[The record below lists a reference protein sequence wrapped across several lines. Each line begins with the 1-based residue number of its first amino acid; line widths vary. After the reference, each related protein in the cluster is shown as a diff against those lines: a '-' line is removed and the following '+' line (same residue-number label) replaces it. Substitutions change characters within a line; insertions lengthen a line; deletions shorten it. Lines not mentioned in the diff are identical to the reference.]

1 MSRSLPPDDPAA
13 IPSTRSLTVG
23 ALEPS
28 GRLAVAA
35 AERPRPGQSL
45 TAAAAR
51 ITTKTLSR
59 LTTRSATADSAWQ
72 ADAWEMYD
80 LIGEQRYLA
89 NVLGGRA
96 SQARFFVGRL
106 SHEDVLADPEPVQDP
121 TLQNILD
128 SVGLTAAGRAQL
140 VLRSFINYFI
150 AGEVYLVGIPRAI
163 MAALRGEMPGAPAPS
178 SVDMVT
184 MDDLEWRALSMQEV
198 RFKDQG
204 RVVELQLPETRG
216 GFHSLPLDQVFLIR
230 SWRQHPARGHEADSP
245 TRSSLPVLRELVSLT
260 MMVGAQTDSRLAG
273 AGVFI
278 VPDEARRAMLRAL
291 GESEDSAENP
301 LADALIEAMST
312 AIGDRSSAASFTPL
326 VLTVPGEHADKFQH
340 ISFSTPFDKET
351 QKLRDEAIRR
361 LALGQDAPPEILL
374 GMGSLNHW
382 GAWLTREDTV
392 TTHIEPPLAMLCDS
406 LTTGL
411 LRPFALAAGYPPELV
426 DELVVWYS
434 VSHMVARPNRAQ
446 EAIELYDR
454 KELSGLALR
463 DATGFDESDAPEH
476 VQTDPA
482 LQLVLDMV
490 ARAPSLAQAPGLEA
504 LYNEIAALLGGAS
517 SSSSDG
523 DGTEV
528 EEVIPTPDT
537 GAEVDLPA
545 DGPPRE
551 IGDADVAE
559 PPAITAAAVRQY
571 RDAVVP
577 PPEPAIETE
586 VAE

>member
-1 MSRSLPPDDPAA
+1 MSRALPPDDPAA

-23 ALEPS
+23 ALEPRGS
-28 GRLAVAA
+28 LEVTSAA
-35 AERPRPGQSL
+35 PQRPMQSL
-45 TAAAAR
+45 TAAAVR
-51 ITTKTLSR
+51 VTTETLSR
-59 LTTRSATADSAWQ
+59 LTTRPTSASEWQ
-72 ADAWEMYD
+72 SDAWEMYD

-106 SHEDVLADPEPVQDP
+106 SHQDVLADPEPVDDP
-121 TLQNILD
+121 ALQNILD

-140 VLRSFINYFI
+140 VQRAFINYFI
-150 AGEVYLVGIPRAI
+150 GGEVYLVGIPRTI
-163 MAALRGEMPGAPAPS
+163 MDKLRGVSTPAPVPLDID
-178 SVDMVT
+178 SVS
-184 MDDLEWRALSMQEV
+184 MDQLEWRALSMQEV
-198 RFKDQG
+198 EFADRG
-204 RVVELQLPETRG
+204 RVVRLKLPETQG
-216 GFHSLPLDQVFLIR
+216 AFHPLPLDQVYLIR
-230 SWRQHPARGHEADSP
+230 SWRMHPARGHEADSP

-278 VPDEARRAMLRAL
+278 VPDEARRAMLRAM
-291 GESEDSAENP
+291 GKSEDSDENP

-312 AIGDRSSAASFTPL
+312 AISDRSSAASFTPL
-326 VLTVPGEHADKFQH
+326 VLTVPGDQADKFRH

-411 LRPFALAAGYPPELV
+411 LRPFALAAGYAPDLV

-446 EAIELYDR
+446 EAIELFDR
-454 KELSGLALR
+454 KQLSGEALR
-463 DATGFDESDAPEH
+463 DATGFDESDAPEQ
-476 VQTDPA
+476 VQTDAA
-482 LQLVLDMV
+482 LQLALDMV

-504 LYNEIAALLGGAS
+504 LYREISALLDGGTATAP
-517 SSSSDG
+517 DG
-523 DGTEV
+523 EGAGEV
-528 EEVIPTPDT
+528 EEVIPIPDT
-537 GAEVDLPA
+537 GEEVGLPA

-551 IGDADVAE
+551 IGEPDAATT
-559 PPAITAAAVRQY
+559 PPASVTAAAVRQHQ
-571 RDAVVP
+571 AAIVVP
-577 PPEPAIETE
+577 PTE
-586 VAE
+586 EGAE